1 VTRNMAESKTA
12 ERGASEAAQEAP
24 AKPDAKPQRK
34 RITRRKA
41 VEQRMRDYFEA
52 MDRRDVGAMAE
63 HWRDDGV
70 EDVLPVGV
78 LRGKE
83 ELRAFL
89 DATFRAIPDART
101 SVGRIVAGETSCAV
115 EWRLEGTFDGAPFM
129 DIEPTGSHVEVRGF
143 DLFELEDGQ
152 IVSNTAYYDGASFAR
167 QIGMLPADGSGA
179 DRAMKSA
186 FNAVT
191 KVRRA
196 VAERRGA

>member
-1 VTRNMAESKTA
+1 MAESKTA

>member
-52 MDRRDVGAMAE
+52 MDRRDVAAMAE

-129 DIEPTGSHVEVRGF
+129 EIEPTGSHVEVRGF

-152 IVSNTAYYDGASFAR
+152 IVTNTAYYDGASFAR
-167 QIGMLPADGSGA
+167 QIGMLPVDGSGA

>member
-1 VTRNMAESKTA
+1 MAQPETG
-12 ERGASEAAQEAP
+12 ERAASQAAPEAP

-41 VEQRMRDYFEA
+41 VEQRVRSYYEA
-52 MDRRDVGAMAE
+52 MDRRDVAAMAE

-70 EDVLPVGV
+70 EDVVPVGL

-83 ELRAFL
+83 ELRSFL
-89 DATFRAIPDART
+89 DATFRAVPDART
-101 SVGRIVAGETSCAV
+101 SVGRIVAGERTCAV

-129 DIEPTGSHVEVRGF
+129 EIEPTGRHVEIRGF
-143 DLFELEDGQ
+143 DLLELEDGQ

-167 QIGMLPADGSGA
+167 QIGMLPPDGSGA

-191 KVRRA
+191 KLRRA
-196 VAERRGA
+196 VAERKSA

>member
-1 VTRNMAESKTA
+1 MAQSKTA
-12 ERGASEAAQEAP
+12 ERAASEAAQEAP

-41 VEQRMRDYFEA
+41 VEQSMRDYFEA
-52 MDRRDVGAMAE
+52 MDRRDAAAMAE
-63 HWRDDGV
+63 HWRDDVV
-70 EDVLPVGV
+70 EDVVPVGV

-129 DIEPTGSHVEVRGF
+129 DVEPTGSHVEVRGF

-191 KVRRA
+191 KLRRA

>member
-1 VTRNMAESKTA
+1 MAHPKTA
-12 ERGASEAAQEAP
+12 ERASEQAAPEAP
-24 AKPDAKPQRK
+24 AKSDAKPQRK

-41 VEQRMRDYFEA
+41 VEQRVRSYFDA
-52 MDRRDVGAMAE
+52 MDRRDVPAMAE

-70 EDVLPVGV
+70 EDVVPVGL

-89 DATFRAIPDART
+89 DATFRAVPDART
-101 SVGRIVAGETSCAV
+101 SVGRIVAGESSCAV
-115 EWRLEGTFDGAPFM
+115 EWRLEGTFDGAAFM
-129 DIEPTGSHVEVRGF
+129 DIEPTGRHVEIRGF
-143 DLFELEDGQ
+143 ALLELEDGQ

-167 QIGMLPADGSGA
+167 QIGMLPPDGSGA

-191 KVRRA
+191 RVRRA
-196 VAERRGA
+196 VAERRSS

>member
-1 VTRNMAESKTA
+1 MAQSKTA
-12 ERGASEAAQEAP
+12 ERAASEAAQEAP

-34 RITRRKA
+34 RITRRKS
-41 VEQRMRDYFEA
+41 VEQSMRDYFEA
-52 MDRRDVGAMAE
+52 MDRRDAAAMAE
-63 HWRDDGV
+63 HWCDDVV
-70 EDVLPVGV
+70 EDVVPVGV

-83 ELRAFL
+83 ELRAFV

-129 DIEPTGSHVEVRGF
+129 DVEPTGSHVEVRGF

-191 KVRRA
+191 KLRRA
-196 VAERRGA
+196 VAERRSA

>member
-1 VTRNMAESKTA
+1 MAQSKTA
-12 ERGASEAAQEAP
+12 ERAASEAAQEAP

-83 ELRAFL
+83 ELRGFL

-129 DIEPTGSHVEVRGF
+129 EIEPTGSHVEVRGF